1 MNKSIFS
8 KFLYFF
14 VSLSV
19 FTALVFIL
27 TSANVLPSLKTVQ
40 NELNSLIIL
49 EGTYQGKNLRVKNP
63 YVLPNEKYCTTEIL
77 INDVPSD
84 KIYAN
89 DIEVDLSNFEKGE
102 YVNIQIK
109 HNDGCEPEV
118 VNPEVLRSK
127 STFEIVTITADLNL
141 LKWTTKNETN
151 QEPYIIEQKQ
161 YNKWVPIGKVIAKGT
176 PGYNSY
182 TFAVQNFSGLNE
194 YRLKQSD
201 LLKAHYRY
209 SEPAKFN
216 ADIPPVTFY
225 PERVLNCIYLSRK
238 TKYQI
243 FTESGILVKQGEDYQ
258 IKLPNLNPGPYYLY
272 IDNRVERILKK

>member
-1 MNKSIFS
+1 MKKASFR
-8 KFLYFF
+8 KFLYPVFF
-14 VSLSV
+14 LFASGI
-19 FTALVFIL
+19 LVFIL
-27 TSANVLPSLKTVQ
+27 TSANILPSYKAAQ

-118 VNPEVLRSK
+118 INPEVLRSK
-127 STFEIVTITADLNL
+127 STFEVVTITADLNL
-141 LKWTTKNETN
+141 LKWTTKNETS

-182 TFAVQNFSGLNE
+182 TFSIQNFSGLNE

-201 LLKAHYRY
+201 YMKAHYRY
-209 SEPAKFN
+209 SEPAKVN
-216 ADIPPVTFY
+216 ADIPPITFY